1 MAKLPT
7 DIPELVKQ
15 FGPTLHTVFLPAAG
29 CTPDRRR
36 QNW

>member
-15 FGPTLHTVFLPAAG
+15 FGPTLHTRAS
-29 CTPDRRR
+29 RRLGAHR
-36 QNW
+36 SRTKSW